1 MATKEAVAL
10 PTGEAGAPP
19 AHKRDAIEV
28 VFAEPQA
35 NLRTMLRT
43 ALRDL
48 GYTALRDYSSE
59 EAVRSALEGFF
70 ADLLII
76 DAAVAGPRCAVV
88 HDIRHGTLG
97 LNPFVTVIVTT
108 FRPDA
113 DIVRAAVDAGCDDLL
128 VKPLSPAK
136 LRDRIRTSA
145 FNRRPFIVTHD
156 YIGPDRRR
164 EITAEHQP
172 QLVAVPNTL
181 GWKERGETVDP
192 GEAEALI
199 AAARREINDQRL
211 KRNAFQIAFL
221 VGLIL
226 PDYERREP
234 TKTTLRQIRRLGS
247 TAEEVSHRMVGTPYE
262 HLTQVCDSVV
272 KVAASLATSWQQ
284 PTKKDLDLL
293 KPLSDAMVVGFHPG
307 SDSSLLASEIGNAIR
322 GYKSRQT

>member
-1 MATKEAVAL
+1 MATKEA
-10 PTGEAGAPP
+10 PTVPFTEASSHPT
-19 AHKRDAIEV
+19 HKRDAVEV

-43 ALRDL
+43 ALREL
-48 GYTALRDYSSE
+48 GYTALKDFASE
-59 EAVRSALEGFF
+59 EAVREALTGFF
-70 ADLLII
+70 ADLLIV
-76 DAAVAGPRCAVV
+76 DAAVAGPGCAVV
-88 HDIRHGTLG
+88 HDIRHGNLG
-97 LNPFVTVIVTT
+97 LNPFVTIIVTT

-136 LRDRIRTSA
+136 LRDRIRSSA

-164 EITAEHQP
+164 DITAEHQP

-181 GWKERGETVDP
+181 GWKERGETVDV
-192 GEAEALI
+192 GETEALI

-234 TKTTLRQIRRLGS
+234 TKNTLRQIRRLGT
-247 TAEEVSHRMVGTPYE
+247 TADEVSRRMAGTPYE

-284 PTKKDLDLL
+284 PAKKDLDLL

-307 SDSSLLASEIGNAIR
+307 SDSSMLASEIGTAIR
-322 GYKSRQT
+322 GYKARQG